1 MQMPICLNSQHSVI
15 VLNYIDVLLEFIED
29 VSTKE
34 TFTNFKEVLDIIIE
48 YNNNYKKDIGTGNF
62 HDFLM
67 IIPVQISVMTNGY
80 LAALEN
86 ENNLKKVRAYRFL
99 ISEQTQDLIEQ
110 LKNLKTEYE

>member
-1 MQMPICLNSQHSVI
+1 MQVPICLSTHHSVI
-15 VLNYIDVLLEFIED
+15 VLNYIDILLEFIED
-29 VSTKE
+29 ISTIE
-34 TFTNFKEVLDIIIE
+34 SFTNFKDVLDIIIE

-67 IIPVQISVMTNGY
+67 IIPVQVSVMTNGY

-86 ENNLKKVRAYRFL
+86 DNNRKKVRAYRYL

-110 LKNLKTEYE
+110 LKELKTEYE